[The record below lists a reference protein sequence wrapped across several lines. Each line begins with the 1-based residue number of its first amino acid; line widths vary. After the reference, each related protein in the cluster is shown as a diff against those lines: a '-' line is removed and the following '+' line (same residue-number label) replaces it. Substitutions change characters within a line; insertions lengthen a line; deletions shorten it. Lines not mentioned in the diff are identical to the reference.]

1 MTKKQNSKKKYI
13 RHSKEFKQ
21 EALKLAEQS
30 SVSQAA
36 KQLGLHDS
44 QLYSWRKQAEHE
56 QTISERESQLA
67 TENVRLKREL
77 NAAKEEL
84 AIAKK
89 AATYFAKQLK

>member
-1 MTKKQNSKKKYI
+1 MSKKPKSKKKYT
-13 RHSKEFKQ
+13 RHSNEFKQ

-30 SVSQAA
+30 SISLAA

-44 QLYSWRKQAEHE
+44 QLYSWRKQANYK
-56 QTISERESQLA
+56 QNISERESDLA
-67 TENVRLKREL
+67 TENARLKREL
-77 NAAKEEL
+77 HATKEEL